1 MPRIPGS
8 VVIDGKIRPPPSCPR
23 VMRDAM
29 NFKPDKDDIFVIS
42 YPKCGTTLLTQI
54 VALIL
59 RNGETFTTPLEYFS
73 FIPYIEFTTLEEIS
87 KIPKPRCLKSHLPFN
102 LFNFSREAKY
112 IYIARNPADCLVSYY
127 HHVKYYPIYF
137 FSNGSLDD
145 IFDLFIK
152 GKVDYDD
159 YFDHLLSGYE
169 RRNEPNVLFLTYE
182 SILADRRDACL
193 KIARFLGEEYYKNLL
208 KEDEAVLKKVME
220 YSSMEYMKFTVEGF
234 FKMHFNSIPPVE
246 LQMVNPVLK
255 NLAELMEESLKSGER
270 SIGSIVRKGIVGDGK
285 ENLTKE
291 QLQKL
296 NDRIKEK
303 TAHSDVMDLWKEI

>member
-29 NFKPDKDDIFVIS
+29 NFKPDKEDIFVLS

-59 RNGETFTTPLEYFS
+59 RNGETFTTPIEYFS
-73 FIPYIEFTTLEEIS
+73 FIPYIEFTTL
-87 KIPKPRCLKSHLPFN
+87 RKSQKFLNQDVLSHIYHLTS
-102 LFNFSREAKY
+102 FNFSREAKY
-112 IYIARNPADCLVSYY
+112 IYIARNPADCLMSYY

-137 FSNGSLDD
+137 FSDGSLDD

-182 SILADRRDACL
+182 SILADRRAACL
-193 KIARFLGEEYYKNLL
+193 KIGHFL
-208 KEDEAVLKKVME
+208 
-220 YSSMEYMKFTVEGF
+220 
-234 FKMHFNSIPPVE
+234 
-246 LQMVNPVLK
+246 
-255 NLAELMEESLKSGER
+255 
-270 SIGSIVRKGIVGDGK
+270 
-285 ENLTKE
+285 
-291 QLQKL
+291 
-296 NDRIKEK
+296 
-303 TAHSDVMDLWKEI
+303 